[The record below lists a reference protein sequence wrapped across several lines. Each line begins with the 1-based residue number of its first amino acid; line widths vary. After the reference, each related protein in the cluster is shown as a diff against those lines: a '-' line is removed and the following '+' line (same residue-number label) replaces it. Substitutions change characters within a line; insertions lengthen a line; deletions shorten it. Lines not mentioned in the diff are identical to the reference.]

1 MVLEIHEAQTD
12 HAAWAAGRGMK
23 QDLDSAA
30 QYLQRA
36 EELRV
41 IAEATKDLSARE
53 TLLDIAK
60 DYERMA
66 ASRKRID
73 RIDRQARLWD

>member
-1 MVLEIHEAQTD
+1 
-12 HAAWAAGRGMK
+12 MK
-23 QDLDSAA
+23 EDLDSAA
-30 QYLQRA
+30 RYLQRA
-36 EELRV
+36 EELRSV
-41 IAEATKDLSARE
+41 AEATKEPHARE

-73 RIDRQARLWD
+73 KADRQLRL

>member
-1 MVLEIHEAQTD
+1 LVLEIQEAQAD
-12 HAAWAAGRGMK
+12 YAARAEGRGMK
-23 QDLDSAA
+23 EDLDSAA

-36 EELRV
+36 EELRG
-41 IAEATKDLSARE
+41 IAEATKDLRARE

-66 ASRKRID
+66 ASRKRIE
-73 RIDRQARLWD
+73 

>member
-1 MVLEIHEAQTD
+1 
-12 HAAWAAGRGMK
+12 MK
-23 QDLDSAA
+23 EDLDSAA
-30 QYLQRA
+30 RYLQRA
-36 EELRV
+36 EELRS
-41 IAEATKDLSARE
+41 IAEETKDVRARE

-73 RIDRQARLWD
+73 RIDRQPRLWD